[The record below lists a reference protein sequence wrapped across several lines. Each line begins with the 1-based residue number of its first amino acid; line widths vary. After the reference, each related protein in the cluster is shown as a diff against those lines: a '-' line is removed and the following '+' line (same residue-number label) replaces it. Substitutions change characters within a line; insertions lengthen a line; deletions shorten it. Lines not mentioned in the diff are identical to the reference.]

1 VLAAEQQPAPDSLA
15 DFRKRHVAARANLF
29 TQGLRLCQ
37 APGRV
42 KLGQVAWEGTKVKAN
57 AAKPRALSDGRLAA
71 AAQKREEE
79 GQSLLGQA
87 AAVDSTEAA
96 RYGPGQRGAELPA
109 ELARRE
115 SRLRKI
121 RAAKAAL
128 EHAAT
133 AVAAAAAAAAQAT
146 LAARQQYEAETGQK
160 AKGRAPTGPDP
171 AQARPAAQA
180 PRTCTDPDARILKD
194 GARTA
199 VEQADNAPAAVDSQ
213 AQSIVAAAVTQDA
226 NDQQHLGPMLLAVQE
241 NRGQLPEKASAD
253 TGFFS
258 EANLTAKAVAGV
270 DLSVPPERAPH
281 TTPGASAP
289 AATPAEDSGRE
300 QMRHKLN
307 TPEGQAVYKLR
318 KASVA
323 PVFGQIKDGR
333 GFRRFSFRGLLQVGA
348 EWTLICLTP
357 NLLKRFRGRRGLL
370 AA

>member
-15 DFRKRHVAARANLF
+15 DFRKRQVAARANLF

-42 KLGQVAWEGTKVKAN
+42 KLGQGAWEGTKGKAK

-96 RYGPGQRGAELPA
+96 RDGPGQRGAEWPA

-128 EHAAT
+128 AHAAT
-133 AVAAAAAAAAQAT
+133 AVAEAAAAAAQAT

-160 AKGRAPTGPDP
+160 AKGRAPTGPAP

-199 VEQADNAPAAVDSQ
+199 VEQADNAPAAV
-213 AQSIVAAAVTQDA
+213 TQDA
-226 NDQQHLGPMLLAVQE
+226 NGQQHLGPLLRAVQE
-241 NRGQLPEKASAD
+241 NRGQLPEQASAD

-258 EANLTAKAVAGV
+258 EAKLTAKAVAGV

-281 TTPGASAP
+281 PTPGARAP

-348 EWTLICLTP
+348 EWTLICLTH